1 MTAQHLTKRLRAV
14 SVPARAARNTTFI
27 DLAAELPSKVVSRLL
42 PALTGMPRSELGH
55 LTADLRTLDQQRP
68 RIKSGRPPTVAF
80 TDQVLLTVLHQ
91 RLGLAIEPLAVLFGT
106 SRTTAYRTTC
116 SIGALLDQHGT
127 HITPAPT
134 PPGLLRVL
142 HARVLAEDTKA
153 ANKIKPAC

>member
-1 MTAQHLTKRLRAV
+1 
-14 SVPARAARNTTFI
+14 
-27 DLAAELPSKVVSRLL
+27 
-42 PALTGMPRSELGH
+42 MPRSKLDR
-55 LTADLRTLDQQRP
+55 LTVDLRALDQQRP

-91 RLGLAIEPLAVLFGT
+91 RLGLAVEPLAVLFAT

-116 SIGALLDQHGT
+116 SISALLNQSGT

-134 PPGLLRVL
+134 PPGLLRLL